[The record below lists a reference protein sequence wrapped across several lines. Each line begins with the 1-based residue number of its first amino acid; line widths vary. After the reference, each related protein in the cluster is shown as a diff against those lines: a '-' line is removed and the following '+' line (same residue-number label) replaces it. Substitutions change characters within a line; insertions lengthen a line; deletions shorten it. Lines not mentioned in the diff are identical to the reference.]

1 MKAGPLVR
9 GGLAVAVL
17 ALLAGQLGTRTV
29 LDGLRSLS
37 PGTFAAAL
45 SLGAVAALA
54 AAARWRLVSRTLGE
68 PVPLPVAVADTYRA
82 QLLNS
87 VLPAGLAGDA
97 HRAAAHGM
105 PGSGGRA
112 GFRAVVLERVGG
124 QVVVVLAC
132 LVLLAGP
139 LGPAWIDCALLVAAL
154 VAAAL
159 ARDGRA
165 VRGRSRPGVRGW
177 SDDAR
182 TVLLSRDTGPGVAL
196 LSLAALACHLGLF
209 VVAAR
214 AAGVTAPLGEL
225 LPLLASGL
233 LSMSIPLNVGGWG
246 PREGV
251 TAAAFGAA
259 GLDPAAGFAVAV
271 LFGVLG
277 TVSCL
282 PGALTLARAW
292 GGIKMHPRRTKG
304 PHDRH
309 KSAHR

>member
-1 MKAGPLVR
+1 MKAGPFVR
-9 GGLAVAVL
+9 GGLAMAIL
-17 ALLAGQLGTRTV
+17 ALLAGHLGTRTV
-29 LDGLRSLS
+29 LEGLRSLS

-54 AAARWRLVSRTLGE
+54 AAARWRLVSRTLGA

-97 HRAAAHGM
+97 HRAVAHGL

-124 QVVVVLAC
+124 QVVVMLAC
-132 LVLLAGP
+132 LVLLVGPFCPAGI
-139 LGPAWIDCALLVAAL
+139 GWALLAAAIVATAL
-154 VAAAL
+154 V
-159 ARDGRA
+159 RYGRA
-165 VRGRSRPGVRGW
+165 VRGPSRPGARGW
-177 SDDAR
+177 CDDAR
-182 TVLLSRDTGPGVAL
+182 AVLLSRETGPGVVL

-225 LPLLASGL
+225 LPLLVSGL
-233 LSMSIPLNVGGWG
+233 LAMSIPLNVGGWG

-277 TVSCL
+277 IVSCL
-282 PGALTLARAW
+282 PGALTLARSW
-292 GGIKMHPRRTKG
+292 GGIKVHPRPTKG
-304 PHDRH
+304 PHDRYQP
-309 KSAHR
+309 AHR